1 MPGTLGSNAG
11 DGTKRQERP
20 VESRPPDQ
28 HKRQERN
35 AAAGI
40 SPNRPLEEKDKKKE
54 AQMDAAEN
62 DKGGRLFGS
71 IFDHVK
77 SGLKSTHAVK
87 TENDQPTNEKPAES
101 QKRTGKRAV
110 EREETSQKSNIPSG
124 KTTEADS
131 LRHGPTATLSTA
143 RRQSQSSRLAPDS
156 QREGERKRSPKEKVK
171 DNTGNPPTVPEAMLN
186 DEPEA
191 GLSMNLPEIRIDE
204 APSPAKE
211 GNMVLG
217 KEKKK
222 ATKEEGNT
230 QRLKVPNRNEA
241 ERARRR
247 QGQGGYAKAERRKSI
262 RRSTTEYR
270 SDEATKQ
277 ASKDKG
283 VQSSQSRPGK
293 TNVHVTSEQA
303 ETPRTTKQTPADDHS
318 HNYGHEHSFN
328 DTTAAT
334 LGIDTQFTSQG
345 SNEPSREYV
354 EAKCAICG
362 FPIYVDP
369 QTGERVDLQNPPQ
382 ELCPVCG
389 QSWPLGKPYT
399 KEMED
404 IINRRLGNSPFKDV
418 FCKRCA
424 STVNAGG
431 EVRDQGVQVDERDL
445 NENDTKGFWRED
457 HYCMPM
463 EFERDKTGVKVQIF
477 PSDPMWRGGTKRA
490 LLIGTNYS
498 GQKGELK
505 GCRNDVKNIYNYL
518 TKPRCLFLEDNGYED
533 KNMDILMDV
542 KPFKSPTKKN
552 ILTHMKRFILDTV
565 DRHRTGEVTNWTGRM
580 NVRIPKGSQLTLL
593 LSIYR
598 LNDNIDALTVSFT
611 YQSCHSGSILDIIPG
626 VLLAFYLPYTL
637 ANGRMT
643 KVDFRKQYTAEEILN
658 NGGTIILW
666 SGCQDK
672 QTSADTKIRGTAVGA
687 MSSAF
692 IKANRDLLK
701 EKNGGQGLSSTRSTT
716 TLVDYTYE
724 ELLDRIRIVLGERSQ
739 VAQLSSTMEFAP
751 KRKKVYV

>member
-211 GNMVLG
+211 GNMVQG

-303 ETPRTTKQTPADDHS
+303 ETPRTTEQTPTDDHS

-334 LGIDTQFTSQG
+334 LGIDTRFTSQG

-445 NENDTKGFWRED
+445 NENDTKAFWRED
-457 HYCMPM
+457 HYCIPM
-463 EFERDKTGVKVQIF
+463 EFERDKTGMKVQIF

-518 TKPRCLFLEDNGYED
+518 KDNGYED

-552 ILTHMKRFILDTV
+552 ILTHMKRFVRKAEPGDYLFLHYSGHGGQTPDWGGDELDGKDECIYPVDFRRMSKGMIVDDEMHRIL
-565 DRHRTGEVTNWTGRM
+565 
-580 NVRIPKGSQLTLL
+580 VRIPKGSQLTL
-593 LSIYR
+593 
-598 LNDNIDALTVSFT
+598 T
-611 YQSCHSGSILDIIPG
+611 
-626 VLLAFYLPYTL
+626 
-637 ANGRMT
+637 NGRMT
-643 KVDFRKQYTAEEILN
+643 KVDFRKQYTAEEIGILH